1 MLLPKIPRSGIE
13 IGTEEPGR
21 ASSILST
28 SMPIAF
34 LCCSVSLRESA
45 SFGRTVSEA
54 ADPGTTTVR
63 DSSVV

>member
-1 MLLPKIPRSGIE
+1 MLLPKIPTAGIE
-13 IGTEEPGR
+13 IRTGERGW

-28 SMPIAF
+28 SIPIAF

-54 ADPGTTTVR
+54 ADSGTTTV
-63 DSSVV
+63 